1 LVILIKFMSAQKQKW
16 RLFDFI
22 RAFFPLQLIV
32 SHIKYNILSL
42 LFWLIIFLIVGD
54 EIGYS
59 FGIPLLFLSPEYLGE
74 VSPWSFFLLG
84 FSFGGFIMAFN
95 TYSYIKL
102 GPHYPFLTTLAR
114 PFYKFCINN
123 SLIPIGF
130 IIFISVKMIQFQL
143 YQELESVLPTL
154 LYLLALIVGI
164 GIFFVL
170 SFFYFFRVSHKPE
183 DLKDNDHTSKPITSV
198 IHKREKWYDG
208 FKKQKDR
215 TSIYFG
221 KSLRL
226 ISSRSQK
233 HFNQELV
240 EKVFAKNKINASVFE
255 LSTVIIFFI
264 LGAFN
269 NYRAFEVPAAASIVL
284 LITIF
289 MMLFSALHS
298 WFKGWLYP
306 ILFFVILGMNQLSH
320 YTSMFNYTSYAFGL
334 DYTSANPEEYSID
347 RMQSIA
353 NNEELK
359 AKSYYDYIATLE
371 NWKRN
376 TKEKKP
382 KLIIINTSGGGL
394 RSALWTMIVMQNS
407 DKHLN
412 GKLTSHTQ
420 LITGAS
426 GGMIGAAYYRELVL
440 RKYKGEITSIDDE
453 KYQKNISDDLLNRL
467 SFMAS
472 TNDIFIRYQ
481 KYHYNKHAYTKDRGF
496 AFEQQLHDNTNNV
509 LKHNLGYYTKYEKS
523 GIIPTMIFSPTIV
536 NDGRRLLI
544 SSQRMNFLT
553 DNYGKPSIMTKSNE
567 NLEYH
572 SLLSNQ
578 STNDIRFSS
587 VLRANATFPFVMP
600 MVTLPTQPEIQLMD
614 AGIRDNYGGKTM
626 MEFLYIM
633 ESWIKENTSGV
644 IVVQIRDT
652 KKVLD
657 NETYSQVSFIDKI
670 TMPFGNMYKN
680 FPRVQD
686 FNQEELIKLG
696 AKTFNFPVDLVT
708 FNLREKF
715 NERIS
720 LSWHLTK
727 QEKIRIK
734 NAFLSKHNQHA
745 LAQLKRIL

>member
-1 LVILIKFMSAQKQKW
+1 MSAQQQKW

-42 LFWLIIFLIVGD
+42 IFWLIIFLIVGD
-54 EIGYS
+54 KIGYS

-84 FSFGGFIMAFN
+84 FSIGGFIMAFN

-102 GPHYPFLTTLAR
+102 GPHYPFLTTLAK

-123 SLIPIGF
+123 SLIPIAF
-130 IIFISVKMIQFQL
+130 IVFISVKMIQFQL
-143 YQELESVLPTL
+143 YQELESIFPTL
-154 LYLLALIVGI
+154 LYLFALIIGI
-164 GIFFVL
+164 GIFILL
-170 SFFYFFRVSHKPE
+170 SLFYFFRVAHKPE
-183 DLKDNDHTSKPITSV
+183 RIKDHDHTSKPITSV
-198 IHKREKWYDG
+198 IHKREKWYER

-215 TSIYFG
+215 TSIYIG

-255 LSTVIIFFI
+255 LSTVILFFI

-306 ILFFVILGMNQLSH
+306 ILIVVILGMNQLSH
-320 YTSMFNYTSYAFGL
+320 YTGMFNYTSYAFGL
-334 DYTSANPEEYSID
+334 NYAPSISEEYSIAKI
-347 RMQSIA
+347 RSIA
-353 NNEELK
+353 NDEEVK
-359 AKSYYDYIATLE
+359 AKSFNDYIETLE
-371 NWKRN
+371 NWKLRTN
-376 TKEKKP
+376 EKKP

-394 RSALWTMIVMQNS
+394 RSTLWTMIVMQKG
-407 DKHLN
+407 DEYLD
-412 GKLTSHTQ
+412 GKFTTHTQ

-453 KYQKNISDDLLNRL
+453 KYRKNISDDLLNRL

-481 KYHYNKHAYTKDRGF
+481 KYHYNNHAYTKDRGF
-496 AFEQQLHDNTNNV
+496 AFEQQLHDNTKNI
-509 LKHNLGYYTKYEKS
+509 LKHNLGYYKKYEQS
-523 GIIPTMIFSPTIV
+523 GIIPTMIFTPTIV
-536 NDGRRLLI
+536 NDGRRLII

-614 AGIRDNYGGKTM
+614 AGIRDNYGGKSM

-633 ESWIKENTSGV
+633 ENWITENTSGV

-652 KKVLD
+652 KKVLED
-657 NETYSQVSFIDKI
+657 ETYSQVSFIDKI

-696 AKTFNFPVDLVT
+696 AKTFNFPVDLIT

-715 NERIS
+715 SERIS

-727 QEKIRIK
+727 QEKIRIE
-734 NAFLSKHNQHA
+734 NAFQSKHNQHA

>member
-1 LVILIKFMSAQKQKW
+1 MTEPKQKW
-16 RLFDFI
+16 PLFTFV

-42 LFWLIIFLIVGD
+42 LFWLILFLIVGD

-59 FGIPLLFLSPEYLGE
+59 FGVPLLFLSPEYLGE
-74 VSPWSFFLLG
+74 VNPWSFLLLG
-84 FSFGGFIMAFN
+84 FSIGGFIMAFN

-102 GPHYPFLTTLAR
+102 GPHYPFLTTLSK

-123 SLIPIGF
+123 ALIPIAF
-130 IIFISVKMIQFQL
+130 IVFLSVKMIQFQI
-143 YQELESVLPTL
+143 YEELENILPTL
-154 LYLLALIVGI
+154 LYLFALIAGI
-164 GIFFVL
+164 VVFFIL
-170 SFFYFFRVSHKPE
+170 SFFYFFRVAHKPE
-183 DLKDNDHTSKPITSV
+183 GPNDKEHTSKPITSV
-198 IHKREKWYDG
+198 IHRREKWYDR
-208 FKKQKDR
+208 FKKEKDR

-233 HFNQELV
+233 HFNKDLV
-240 EKVFAKNKINASVFE
+240 EKVFAKNKINASIFE

-306 ILFFVILGMNQLSH
+306 LLIIVLLGMNQLSH
-320 YTSMFNYTSYAFGL
+320 YTGMFNYTSYAFGL
-334 DYTSANPEEYSID
+334 NYSPSITEEYSIQKI
-347 RMQSIA
+347 RSIA
-353 NNEELK
+353 NNDEIK
-359 AKSYYDYIATLE
+359 TQSYNDYIQTLE
-371 NWKRN
+371 NWKKN
-376 TKEKKP
+376 TKETKP
-382 KLIIINTSGGGL
+382 KLIIVNTSGGGL
-394 RSALWTMIVMQNS
+394 RSALWTMIVMQNA
-407 DKHLN
+407 DQYLE

-426 GGMIGAAYYRELVL
+426 GGMIGAAYYRELLL
-440 RKYKGEITSIDDE
+440 RKYKGEIASINDE
-453 KYQKNISDDLLNRL
+453 KYRKYISDDLLNRL

-481 KYHYNKHAYTKDRGF
+481 KYHYNNHAYTKDRGF
-496 AFEQQLHDNTNNV
+496 AFEQQLHDNTKNV
-509 LKHNLGYYTKYEKS
+509 LKHSLGYYKKYEQS
-523 GIIPTMIFSPTIV
+523 GVIPTMIFTPTIV
-536 NDGRRLLI
+536 NDGRRMLI

-553 DNYGKPSIMTKSNE
+553 DNYGKPSKGTRANE
-567 NLEYH
+567 NIEYH

-578 STNDIRFSS
+578 TANDIRFSS

-600 MVTLPTQPEIQLMD
+600 MVTLPTHPEMQLMD
-614 AGIRDNYGGKTM
+614 AGIRDNYGVKSM

-633 ESWIKENTSGV
+633 ENWIEENTSGV

-652 KKVLD
+652 KNVLED
-657 NETYSQVSFIDKI
+657 ETYSQISFIDKI

-686 FNQEELIKLG
+686 FNQEELIKVG
-696 AKTFNFPVDLVT
+696 AESFNFPFDFVT

-727 QEKIRIK
+727 QEKIRIE
-734 NAFLSKHNQHA
+734 NAFLSKHNQRA
-745 LAQLKRIL
+745 LAQLKRKL